1 MGVSLCLEYNINT
14 GDIQESML
22 EMGRYIREYQE
33 ASEHLDYTKAEN
45 DRLTSEI
52 KLQTSIAENYKAMC
66 EGYRKFA
73 AGNLKDSKGDGEELA
88 NRMVGLEKELEDTTD
103 KYKSMLLKYSFTY
116 GRKDEYKDCYYNLK
130 AAYEKD
136 KKKFAEQ
143 KKTLEESELA
153 WKNKAEYEE
162 NQKLKQTIDYKLAQR
177 KMESADERSTE
188 MLIEFNKMKIKHEA
202 ELHNLKKN
210 HEKEMNEEK
219 KKKDLMEKSI
229 VIKDTEINKQKK
241 HYGEKMK
248 EMRTKLDK
256 AVADEAAIVN
266 DLANSEVVRK
276 ELVTRLSLMEKNIIE
291 IRAKGPPGKKKK
303 KKKKKS

>member
-1 MGVSLCLEYNINT
+1 MG
-14 GDIQESML
+14 
-22 EMGRYIREYQE
+22 
-33 ASEHLDYTKAEN
+33 
-45 DRLTSEI
+45 
-52 KLQTSIAENYKAMC
+52 
-66 EGYRKFA
+66 
-73 AGNLKDSKGDGEELA
+73 
-88 NRMVGLEKELEDTTD
+88 
-103 KYKSMLLKYSFTY
+103 
-116 GRKDEYKDCYYNLK
+116 
-130 AAYEKD
+130 KD

-143 KKTLEESELA
+143 KKTLEENELA

-256 AVADEAAIVN
+256 AVADE
-266 DLANSEVVRK
+266 
-276 ELVTRLSLMEKNIIE
+276 
-291 IRAKGPPGKKKK
+291 
-303 KKKKKS
+303 